1 MIEKDHPGLSIRR
14 QAELLGVNRNRLE
27 VAPRVSQEDRQVMRD
42 LDELH
47 TRWPV
52 YGQRKLLRELRA
64 RGWST
69 GRKRVRRLMR
79 VMGLEAIAPRPRTS
93 IPDAGHRKYPYLLR
107 NLDID
112 RPDQVWC
119 TDITYI
125 PMGRGFAYLT
135 AIMDWHSRA
144 VLSWRVSNTLDTR
157 FCLEALA
164 DAARVAGRAPEIL
177 NTDQGCQYT
186 SAAWTG
192 AVEGIGSES
201 QHGRQGPLGG
211 QRLHRAALAQPQVRG
226 HPPARLPRPGGAGA
240 GSGPLDGRLQ
250 PPAHPPGAGL
260 PQAVGLLPAASRA
273 CRSGVKG

>member
-1 MIEKDHPGLSIRR
+1 MIEKDHPGLSVRR

-69 GRKRVRRLMR
+69 GRKRVARLMR

-107 NLDID
+107 DLEVA

-119 TDITYI
+119 TDIT
-125 PMGRGFAYLT
+125 
-135 AIMDWHSRA
+135 
-144 VLSWRVSNTLDTR
+144 
-157 FCLEALA
+157 
-164 DAARVAGRAPEIL
+164 
-177 NTDQGCQYT
+177 
-186 SAAWTG
+186 
-192 AVEGIGSES
+192 
-201 QHGRQGPLGG
+201 
-211 QRLHRAALAQPQVRG
+211 
-226 HPPARLPRPGGAGA
+226 
-240 GSGPLDGRLQ
+240 
-250 PPAHPPGAGL
+250 
-260 PQAVGLLPAASRA
+260 
-273 CRSGVKG
+273 

>member
-1 MIEKDHPGLSIRR
+1 MIERNHPGLSIRR

-27 VAPRVSQEDRQVMRD
+27 VAPRASVEDRQVMRD
-42 LDELH
+42 LDGLH

-52 YGQRKLLRELRA
+52 YGQRKLLHELRA
-64 RGWST
+64 RGWSV

-79 VMGLEAIAPRPRTS
+79 VMGLEAIAPRPKTS
-93 IPDAGHRKYPYLLR
+93 IPEAGHRKYPYLLR
-107 NLDID
+107 DLAIS

-135 AIMDWHSRA
+135 AVMDWHSRA
-144 VLSWRVSNTLDTR
+144 VLSWRISNTLDTR

-164 DAARVAGRAPEIL
+164 EAVRVAGRAPGIV

-192 AVEGIGSES
+192 AVEALGSKVS
-201 QHGRQGPLGG
+201 MDGKGRWVDNVFIERLWRSLKCEDIYLRDYRDLAELERGVARWLGDYN
-211 QRLHRAALAQPQVRG
+211 HRRIHQALGYRKPWDCYRPQ
-226 HPPARLPRPGGAGA
+226 
-240 GSGPLDGRLQ
+240 
-250 PPAHPPGAGL
+250 AGL
-260 PQAVGLLPAASRA
+260 AEAA
-273 CRSGVKG
+273 

>member
-1 MIEKDHPGLSIRR
+1 MIERKHPELSIRR
-14 QAELLGVNRNRLE
+14 QAELLGINRNRLE
-27 VAPRVSQEDRQVMRD
+27 VAPRTSEEDRSIMRD

-47 TRWPV
+47 VRWPV

-64 RGWST
+64 RGWLT

-79 VMGLEAIAPRPRTS
+79 LMGLEAIVPKPKTS
-93 IPDAGHRKYPYLLR
+93 VPDPGHRKYPYLLR
-107 NLDID
+107 DLEIV

-144 VLSWRVSNTLDTR
+144 VLSWRISNTLDTR

-164 DAARVAGRAPEIL
+164 EAVRIAGRAPDIV

-192 AVEGIGSES
+192 AVEVLGAKVSMDGK
-201 QHGRQGPLGG
+201 GRWMDNVFIE
-211 QRLHRAALAQPQVRG
+211 RLWRSLKCEDIYLRDYRDLAELERGVARWLDDYNHRRIHQALDYSKPWDCYRPQTGLAEAA
-226 HPPARLPRPGGAGA
+226 
-240 GSGPLDGRLQ
+240 
-250 PPAHPPGAGL
+250 
-260 PQAVGLLPAASRA
+260 
-273 CRSGVKG
+273 

>member
-14 QAELLGVNRNRLE
+14 QAELLGVNRNRLGASSRASE
-27 VAPRVSQEDRQVMRD
+27 EDLRVMRD

-52 YGQRKLLRELRA
+52 YGQRKLLRELRV
-64 RGWST
+64 RGWQI

-79 VMGLEAIAPRPRTS
+79 LMGLEAIAPKPKTS

-107 NLDID
+107 DLEIV

-125 PMGRGFAYLT
+125 PMGLGFAYLT

-144 VLSWRVSNTLDTR
+144 VLSWRISNTLDTR

-164 DAARVAGRAPEIL
+164 AAVRVAGRAPDIV

-192 AVEGIGSES
+192 AVEVLGAKVSMDGK
-201 QHGRQGPLGG
+201 GRWVDNVFIERLWRSLKCEDIYLRDYRDLAELERGVARWMDDYNHRRIHQALDY
-211 QRLHRAALAQPQVRG
+211 QRPWDRYR
-226 HPPARLPRPGGAGA
+226 
-240 GSGPLDGRLQ
+240 
-250 PPAHPPGAGL
+250 
-260 PQAVGLLPAASRA
+260 PQADLAEAA
-273 CRSGVKG
+273 